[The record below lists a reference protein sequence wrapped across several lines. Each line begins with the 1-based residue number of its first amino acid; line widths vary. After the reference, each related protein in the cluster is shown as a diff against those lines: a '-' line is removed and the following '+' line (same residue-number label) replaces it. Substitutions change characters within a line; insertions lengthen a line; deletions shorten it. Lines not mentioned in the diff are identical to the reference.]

1 MCAGAPGSEPGAA
14 GGRRPYLE
22 VRASPDGRDPTT
34 LPRRHPRAW
43 GTHIRPLEATRHVA
57 LRARSVLL
65 EGGHRKPRLHELLAV
80 ELGGLPGAP
89 PDDRLA
95 RVVDPVREPVAL
107 VDTHPR
113 DHPGERL
120 RDVVKGVV
128 IVVQHDHHPVAPQA
142 RARTPGAETLQPLH
156 RYDLRPTESPSPPM
170 DWGPGP

>member
-22 VRASPDGRDPTT
+22 VRASPDGRDPAT

-80 ELGGLPGAP
+80 DLGGHLVADRPQAEHVRLPEPLDRRARALGGKAAASPRRGPHELEPVLDGKYAELVTGGLVGAHGERHVRAP
-89 PDDRLA
+89 PD
-95 RVVDPVREPVAL
+95 AL
-107 VDTHPR
+107 R
-113 DHPGERL
+113 R
-120 RDVVKGVV
+120 
-128 IVVQHDHHPVAPQA
+128 
-142 RARTPGAETLQPLH
+142 
-156 RYDLRPTESPSPPM
+156 SPEQL
-170 DWGPGP
+170 